1 MLIKF
6 QGEGGIYEESFCPP
20 LRGFFIFKEDI
31 CECHGIAVQYMYAYM
46 YILVNNPEMETSLS
60 VYNIS
65 QVIMA
70 DKGPEISGATVYFII

>member
-1 MLIKF
+1 
-6 QGEGGIYEESFCPP
+6 
-20 LRGFFIFKEDI
+20 
-31 CECHGIAVQYMYAYM
+31 MYAYM

-70 DKGPEISGATVYFII
+70 DKGPEISELLFILSYNGT

>member
-6 QGEGGIYEESFCPP
+6 QGEGGIYEESCHP
-20 LRGFFIFKEDI
+20 LNFIYLKKIFVNVMRLLYNTCI
-31 CECHGIAVQYMYAYM
+31 YAYM